1 MEKRKLGQS
10 SLELFPLALGTN
22 VFGWTIDE
30 PSSFELLDAFTGE
43 GFSFIDTADV
53 YSRWGEGNKGGE
65 SETIIGNWLRK
76 SGKRNEVIIATKVG
90 SDMGQGK
97 IDLTKDYIIR
107 AAEDS
112 LRRLQTDTID
122 LYQTHFDDNTT
133 PVEETLAAYDQLIR
147 EGKVRYIGAS
157 NLKPDRLKDSLK
169 AAKEKGL
176 PRYES
181 FQPEYN
187 LYNRDSFEGDL
198 QQLCIRENLGVI
210 TYFSLAAG
218 FLTGKYRG
226 EADLNKSKRGHGMD
240 KYFTPRG
247 FRILDALDQVAARYS
262 VTPASIALAWL
273 IAQPG
278 VTAPISSATSLQ
290 QLNTLTEAARLQLD
304 EESLQQLTEAGA
316 SQK

>member
-76 SGKRNEVIIATKVG
+76 SGKRKDVIIATKVG

-97 IDLTKDYIIR
+97 IDLTKEYIIR

-157 NLKPDRLKDSLK
+157 NLTPGRLKDSLK
-169 AAKEKGL
+169 ATKEKGL
-176 PRYES
+176 PCYES

-187 LYNRDSFEGDL
+187 LHSRDSVEGEL

-226 EADLNKSKRGHGMD
+226 EADLHKSKRGHGMD

-247 FRILDALDQVAARYS
+247 FRILDALDQVAARHS
-262 VTPASIALAWL
+262 VTPATVALAWL

-278 VTAPISSATSLQ
+278 VTAPISSATSLK
-290 QLNTLTEAARLQLD
+290 QLNTLTEAAKLQLD
-304 EESLQQLTEAGA
+304 KESLQQLTDA
-316 SQK
+316 SAY

>member
-76 SGKRNEVIIATKVG
+76 SGKRKDVIIATKVG

-97 IDLTKDYIIR
+97 IDLTKEYIIR

-157 NLKPDRLKDSLK
+157 NLTPGRLKDSLK
-169 AAKEKGL
+169 ATKEKGL

-187 LYNRDSFEGDL
+187 LYSRDSFEGEL

-226 EADLNKSKRGHGMD
+226 EADLHKSKRGHGMD

-247 FRILDALDQVAARYS
+247 FRILDALDQVAARHS
-262 VTPASIALAWL
+262 VTPATVALAWL

-278 VTAPISSATSLQ
+278 VTAPISSAT
-290 QLNTLTEAARLQLD
+290 A
-304 EESLQQLTEAGA
+304 
-316 SQK
+316 

>member
-76 SGKRNEVIIATKVG
+76 SGKRKDVIIATKVG

-97 IDLTKDYIIR
+97 IDLTKEYIIR

-157 NLKPDRLKDSLK
+157 NLTPGRLKDSLK
-169 AAKEKGL
+169 ATKEKGL

-187 LYNRDSFEGDL
+187 LYSRDSFEGEL

-226 EADLNKSKRGHGMD
+226 EADLHKSKRGHGMD

-247 FRILDALDQVAARYS
+247 FRILDALDQVAARHS
-262 VTPASIALAWL
+262 VTPATVALAWL

-278 VTAPISSATSLQ
+278 VTAPISSATSLK
-290 QLNTLTEAARLQLD
+290 QLNTLTEAAKLQLD
-304 EESLQQLTEAGA
+304 KESLQQLTDA
-316 SQK
+316 SAY

>member
-22 VFGWTIDE
+22 VFGWTVDE

-76 SGKRNEVIIATKVG
+76 SGKRNQVIIATKVG

-133 PVEETLAAYDQLIR
+133 PVEETLAAYEQLIR

-157 NLKPDRLKDSLK
+157 NIQPGRLKDSLK

-181 FQPEYN
+181 LQPEYN
-187 LYNRDSFEGDL
+187 LYDRDRFESEL

-218 FLTGKYRG
+218 FLTGKYRS
-226 EADLNKSKRGHGMD
+226 EADLNKSKRGDGMD

-247 FRILDALDQVAARYS
+247 FRILDTLDNVAARYA
-262 VTPASIALAWL
+262 VTPATIALAWL

-278 VTAPISSATSLQ
+278 VTAPISSATSLA
-290 QLNTLTEAARLQLD
+290 QLKTLTEAARLQLD
-304 EESLQQLTEAGA
+304 EESLQQLTEASA
-316 SQK
+316 QK

>member
-76 SGKRNEVIIATKVG
+76 SGKRKDVIIATKVG

-97 IDLTKDYIIR
+97 IDLTKEYIIR

-157 NLKPDRLKDSLK
+157 NLTPGRLKDSLK
-169 AAKEKGL
+169 ATKEKGL

-187 LYNRDSFEGDL
+187 LYSRDSFEGEL

-226 EADLNKSKRGHGMD
+226 EADLHKSKRGHGMD
-240 KYFTPRG
+240 KYLTPRG
-247 FRILDALDQVAARYS
+247 FRILDALDQVAARHS
-262 VTPASIALAWL
+262 VTPATVALAWL

-278 VTAPISSATSLQ
+278 VTAPISSATSLK
-290 QLNTLTEAARLQLD
+290 QLNTLTEAAKLQLD
-304 EESLQQLTEAGA
+304 KESLQQLTDA
-316 SQK
+316 SAY

>member
-1 MEKRKLGQS
+1 
-10 SLELFPLALGTN
+10 
-22 VFGWTIDE
+22 
-30 PSSFELLDAFTGE
+30 
-43 GFSFIDTADV
+43 
-53 YSRWGEGNKGGE
+53 
-65 SETIIGNWLRK
+65 
-76 SGKRNEVIIATKVG
+76 
-90 SDMGQGK
+90 MGQGK
-97 IDLTKDYIIR
+97 IDLTKEYIIR

-157 NLKPDRLKDSLK
+157 NLTPGRLKDSLK
-169 AAKEKGL
+169 ATKEKGL

-187 LYNRDSFEGDL
+187 LYSRDSFEGEL

-226 EADLNKSKRGHGMD
+226 EADLHKSKRGHGMD

-247 FRILDALDQVAARYS
+247 FRILDALDQVAARHS
-262 VTPASIALAWL
+262 VTPATVALAWL

-278 VTAPISSATSLQ
+278 VTAPISSATSLK
-290 QLNTLTEAARLQLD
+290 QLNTLTEAAKLQLD
-304 EESLQQLTEAGA
+304 KESLQQLTDA
-316 SQK
+316 SAY

>member
-10 SLELFPLALGTN
+10 SLELFPLAFGTN
-22 VFGWTIDE
+22 VFGWTVDE
-30 PSSFELLDAFTGE
+30 PSAFELLDVFTGE

-76 SGKRNEVIIATKVG
+76 SGKRKEVIIATKVG

-157 NLKPDRLKDSLK
+157 NLKPGRLSDSLK
-169 AAKEKGL
+169 AAREKGL

-181 FQPEYN
+181 FQPQYN
-187 LYNRDSFEGDL
+187 LYDRDNFEGEL
-198 QQLCIRENLGVI
+198 QQLCIRENIGVI

-226 EADLNKSKRGHGMD
+226 EADLHKSKRGDGMD

-247 FRILDALDQVAARYS
+247 FRILDALDEVAARYS
-262 VTPASIALAWL
+262 VTPATVALAWL

-290 QLNTLTEAARLQLD
+290 QLKTLTEAAKLQLD
-304 EESLQQLTEAGA
+304 DESLQQLTDA
-316 SQK
+316 SAY

>member
-22 VFGWTIDE
+22 VFGWTVDE

-76 SGKRNEVIIATKVG
+76 SGKRKEVIIATKVG

-97 IDLTKDYIIR
+97 IDLTKEYIIR

-157 NLKPDRLKDSLK
+157 NLTTGRLKDSLK
-169 AAKEKGL
+169 AAEEKGL

-187 LYNRDSFEGDL
+187 LYSRESFEGEL

-226 EADLNKSKRGHGMD
+226 EADLHKSKRGHGMD

-247 FRILDALDQVAARYS
+247 FRILDALDQVATRYS
-262 VTPASIALAWL
+262 VTPATIALAWL

-278 VTAPISSATSLQ
+278 VTAPISSATSLK
-290 QLNTLTEAARLQLD
+290 QLNTLTEAAKLQLD
-304 EESLQQLTEAGA
+304 KESLQQLTDA
-316 SQK
+316 SAY

>member
-76 SGKRNEVIIATKVG
+76 SGKRKDVIIATKVG

-97 IDLTKDYIIR
+97 IDLTKEYIIR

-157 NLKPDRLKDSLK
+157 NLTPGRLKDSLK
-169 AAKEKGL
+169 ATKEKGL

-187 LYNRDSFEGDL
+187 LYSRDSFEGEL

-226 EADLNKSKRGHGMD
+226 EADLHKSKRGHGMD

-247 FRILDALDQVAARYS
+247 FRILDALDKVAARHS
-262 VTPASIALAWL
+262 VTPATVALAWL

-278 VTAPISSATSLQ
+278 VTAPISSATSLK
-290 QLNTLTEAARLQLD
+290 QLNTLTEAAKLQLD
-304 EESLQQLTEAGA
+304 KESLQQLTDA
-316 SQK
+316 SAY